1 MHDDIVTSSMSYKK
15 EYNSKL
21 GLIQYKRNVQLLI
34 HASLIY
40 HHKRKE
46 KREEEEMKKK
56 LAYVPAGGFF
66 GAVIVVFLA
75 GWHKVYKT
83 GGFHRK
89 PAKNK
94 RNRLVPWFFIT
105 NRFWPFF

>member
-56 LAYVPAGGFF
+56 TGICTGRRILWCGHRCVF
-66 GAVIVVFLA
+66 GWVAQGLQNRRFSP
-75 GWHKVYKT
+75 KT
-83 GGFHRK
+83 R
-89 PAKNK
+89 
-94 RNRLVPWFFIT
+94 
-105 NRFWPFF
+105 

>member
-46 KREEEEMKKK
+46 KREEEEMKKNWHMYRPEDS
-56 LAYVPAGGFF
+56 LVRSSLCFWLGGTRF
-66 GAVIVVFLA
+66 
-75 GWHKVYKT
+75 T
-83 GGFHRK
+83 K
-89 PAKNK
+89 PAVFTENPLKTSETGWSPGF
-94 RNRLVPWFFIT
+94 L
-105 NRFWPFF
+105 